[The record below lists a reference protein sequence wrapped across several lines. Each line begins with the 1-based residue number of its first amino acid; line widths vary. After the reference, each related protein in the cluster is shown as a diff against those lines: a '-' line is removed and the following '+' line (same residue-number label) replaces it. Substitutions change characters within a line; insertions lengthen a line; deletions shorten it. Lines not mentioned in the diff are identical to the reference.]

1 LIKKHQK
8 IYAWSCDYTKLSGE
22 GSLARIFVK
31 DLKKNK
37 NKVIV
42 HSHLPSNKELNFL
55 DKYFSVIKGIC
66 FCWKWYLKGFKTSY
80 INYTPLW
87 NFLIFMLLP
96 PKTIL
101 GPITGGAN
109 FNKDNYLNFTIRS
122 IFFPIFFKISE
133 YFLNLRH
140 QKILFATSLLKKKLN
155 KHTIKIGYFDYVFS
169 KIKIK
174 KFKKKT
180 NDFLIYYKKNK
191 NKLSFFP
198 NKTLENIFQAGYN
211 IGVVGDKL
219 QSPYVKNYGYV
230 NQEKLNKILS
240 KTKFTIA
247 SGENI
252 YSFFSLDCINN
263 HTTIFIDKRYIKEKT
278 EFDCFFKVIKLKNI
292 LFEIKK
298 HTITKNVPSKKNI
311 KKLRSFFVI
320 NG

>member
-1 LIKKHQK
+1 MGQTLTKKT
-8 IYAWSCDYTKLSGE
+8 IWVL
-22 GSLARIFVK
+22 LL
-31 DLKKNK
+31 DL
-37 NKVIV
+37 
-42 HSHLPSNKELNFL
+42 
-55 DKYFSVIKGIC
+55 YFSL
-66 FCWKWYLKGFKTSY
+66 F
-80 INYTPLW
+80 
-87 NFLIFMLLP
+87 
-96 PKTIL
+96 
-101 GPITGGAN
+101 
-109 FNKDNYLNFTIRS
+109 
-122 IFFPIFFKISE
+122 FFKISE
-133 YFLNLRH
+133 YFLKLRC

-155 KHTIKIGYFDYVFS
+155 KHTIKIGYFNYVFS
-169 KIKIK
+169 KIRIK

-198 NKTLENIFQAGYN
+198 NKTLESIFRAGYN

-263 HTTIFIDKRYIKEKT
+263 HTIIFIDKKYIREKT
-278 EFDCFFKVIKLKNI
+278 EFDSFFKVIKLKNI

-298 HTITKNVPSKKNI
+298 HTITKNIPTQTNSR
-311 KKLRSFFVI
+311 KLRNYFFI
-320 NG
+320 NWWIINNF